1 MRIRFRSVNANL
13 PEGFEM
19 DTHRKFERALRR
31 TTDSVLKVFIIV
43 TDINGPKGGVDKL
56 CRVNVVLTRSRHLT
70 LEERDAN
77 AHVALARLAERTSR
91 SVIRAT
97 KRTHARESIRV
108 VPSPERA

>member
-13 PEGFEM
+13 PEDFEK
-19 DTHRKFERALRR
+19 DAYRKFERALHR
-31 TTDSVLKVFIIV
+31 TTDSVLDVLITV
-43 TDINGPKGGVDKL
+43 TDVNGPKGGVDKL
-56 CRVNVVLTRSRHLT
+56 CRVSVVLTRSRHLT

-97 KRTHARESIRV
+97 KSTHARESIRLAAY
-108 VPSPERA
+108 PENA